1 MVIELLVGSGVSAV
15 AGFFLAKKLD
25 NAKYEVLVAEAKAKA
40 KVIEHEAEI
49 LLKNAKNE
57 IAQKE
62 LELKKHYD
70 SELSKVERD
79 FEKKELILQQKE
91 KELNE
96 SFHFETKHIDAF
108 FSFLAP
114 ANISMQKTYEK
125 LMNEGLK
132 AFENSFQQML
142 NSLK

>member
-1 MVIELLVGSGVSAV
+1 MFKFPQN
-15 AGFFLAKKLD
+15 FF
-25 NAKYEVLVAEAKAKA
+25 
-40 KVIEHEAEI
+40 
-49 LLKNAKNE
+49 
-57 IAQKE
+57 
-62 LELKKHYD
+62 
-70 SELSKVERD
+70 
-79 FEKKELILQQKE
+79 
-91 KELNE
+91 
-96 SFHFETKHIDAF
+96 DAF